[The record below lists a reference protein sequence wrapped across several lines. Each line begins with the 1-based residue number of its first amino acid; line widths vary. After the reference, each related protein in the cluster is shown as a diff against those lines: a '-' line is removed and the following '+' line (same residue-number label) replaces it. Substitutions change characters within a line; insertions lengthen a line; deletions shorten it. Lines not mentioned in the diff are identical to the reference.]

1 MSTLSLGVLLALLLF
16 LILLSG
22 FFSSSETGMMSLN
35 RYRLRHKAKEGHSAA
50 MRVVELLKR
59 PDRILGVILI
69 GNTFANIFAA
79 AVATMISSRL
89 YGDVGVAIG
98 TFLLTLIILIFSEV
112 TPKTLAALYPE
123 RLAYATSL
131 PLKILLKI
139 LYPLV
144 WSVNGI
150 SNAILGIF
158 RIKVKGKSI
167 ELLTHD
173 ELRTLI
179 NEAIGKASAE
189 YQNMLLG
196 ILDLGGV
203 TVEDIMV
210 PRNEIVGIDLDNS
223 WDEILNLLTN
233 SEHTRLPIYH
243 DSVEHISGMLHL
255 RKVLPYMSREDF
267 NKEQLIAA
275 ADKVYFIP
283 EATPLNKL
291 LPKMRKHKE
300 RIGLVVDEYGEIQ
313 GLATLDDILEEIVGE
328 FTTDFARTIEEV
340 FPQKDGSFEVDG
352 GVNLR
357 ELNRDLGWS
366 LPTGGPKTMSG
377 LIVEYLETIPAS
389 KCCIRIGGY
398 PIEII
403 SIESNMIKTVRI
415 WPENKS

>member
-1 MSTLSLGVLLALLLF
+1 MSTLSLGILLILLVCLV
-16 LILLSG
+16 LLSG

-35 RYRLRHKAKEGHSAA
+35 RYRLRHKAKEGDASAV
-50 MRVVELLKR
+50 RVMELLKR

-69 GNTFANIFAA
+69 GNTFANVFAA
-79 AVATMISSRL
+79 AVATIISSRL
-89 YGDVGVAIG
+89 YGDVGVAVG
-98 TFLLTLIILIFSEV
+98 TFLLTLIILIFAEV

-123 RLAYATSL
+123 RLAYTMSL

-144 WSVNGI
+144 WSVNGV
-150 SNAILGIF
+150 SNTILAIFGV
-158 RIKVKGKSI
+158 KVRGKCV

-210 PRNEIVGIDLDNS
+210 PRNEIVGIDLDRS
-223 WDEILNLLTN
+223 WSEIVSLLTN
-233 SEHTRLPIYH
+233 SEHTRLPIYK
-243 DSVEHISGMLHL
+243 DSVEHVSGMLHL
-255 RKVLPYMSREDF
+255 RKILPYMSRKDF

-275 ADKVYFIP
+275 ADKAYFIP

-291 LPKMRKHKE
+291 LPKMRNHKE

-328 FTTDFARTIEEV
+328 FTTDYARTIEEV

-357 ELNRDLGWS
+357 ELNRDLAWN
-366 LPTGGPKTMSG
+366 LPTDGPKTMSG
-377 LIVEYLETIPAS
+377 LIVEYLETIPES
-389 KCCIRIGGY
+389 KCCIRIAGY

-403 SIESNMIKTVRI
+403 AIESNMIKTVRI